1 MKQVFFSIITATKNP
16 ENILPT
22 LNSLKNQNFKNY
34 ESIIIDSSSKPLK
47 KEIEKKFNF
56 RYFYNKKLS
65 LYQALN
71 FGIRNS
77 RGKVIFFLHSDD
89 ILNNRKV
96 LKKIE
101 NVFKKNKSCIVYGDI
116 EMFSH
121 RFKRVWK
128 TGNFVKKKIYSGWH
142 PPHTAFF
149 CKKRLFN
156 KFGFFNTSYS
166 IASDY
171 DLMVRFLI
179 SSKTEK
185 IKYLS
190 LPVTKMKI
198 GGKSNKSV
206 KNIIKSNLEVIKI
219 LKTLK
224 INNCFKI
231 IFFKIF
237 SKFFQI
243 RLK

>member
-128 TGNFVKKKIYSGWH
+128 TGNFNKKKIYSGWH

-149 CKKRLFN
+149 CKKNLFN
-156 KFGFFNTSYS
+156 KYGLFKTKYS

-171 DLMVRFLI
+171 DFMLRLMLSV
-179 SSKTEK
+179 KPEK

-198 GGKSNKSV
+198 GGKSTKSV
-206 KNIIKSNLEVIKI
+206 TNIIKSNIEVVNILRSFNINNYLKIVI
-219 LKTLK
+219 LKLLT
-224 INNCFKI
+224 
-231 IFFKIF
+231 
-237 SKFFQI
+237 KFFQI